1 MTRPDHPDHPGPL
14 TIALHR
20 AEIYARITV
29 DTQDPHELRV
39 DIKTPD
45 NIDKVLSHTVERV
58 LARPVAVHHVMPDRP
73 QLWLGRTAINLA
85 PHQVQPAAEWC
96 QRYLDWLRDGDLTQ
110 TAPRAQQVAA

>member
-1 MTRPDHPDHPGPL
+1 MSRPDHPGAL

-20 AEIYARITV
+20 TEIYARINV

-39 DIKTPD
+39 DIKGLD
-45 NIDKVLSHTVERV
+45 NVDQVLSRTVERV

-73 QLWLGRTAINLA
+73 QLWLGRTAISLA

-96 QRYLDWLRDGDLTQ
+96 QRYLDWLREGDLNQ
-110 TAPRAQQVAA
+110 TAPRAQQAAA